1 MTNNKSHENA
11 LNVEQS
17 LNSSE
22 AIINK
27 YRNPILYG
35 LAAIVIIVGGYFL
48 YHHFVAVPHEQEAE
62 QLMFKGQQYFAI
74 DQYDKALNGDGQGY
88 PGFISIA
95 NDYSST
101 KSGNLAKLYAGL
113 SYAQQNKYN
122 EAVQYLEDFSQCKD
136 AMISPA
142 ALGALGNC
150 YAELNQLDKAT
161 ETLEKAA
168 KLADNNSLSPIYL
181 IQAGEIYESQ
191 GKNDKALACYERIK
205 KKYVNSMQYSDID
218 KYIERVSK

>member
-113 SYAQQNKYN
+113 SYAQQN
-122 EAVQYLEDFSQCKD
+122 
-136 AMISPA
+136 
-142 ALGALGNC
+142 
-150 YAELNQLDKAT
+150 
-161 ETLEKAA
+161 
-168 KLADNNSLSPIYL
+168 
-181 IQAGEIYESQ
+181 
-191 GKNDKALACYERIK
+191 
-205 KKYVNSMQYSDID
+205 
-218 KYIERVSK
+218 